1 MDQGEIENVGSEE
14 EDFNNEL
21 IPSPMMI
28 DDQYEASRLP
38 NPPHCNLSLGI
49 SANLYRVFH

>member
-14 EDFNNEL
+14 EDFSNEI

-38 NPPHCNLSLGI
+38 DPPHCNLSLGI
-49 SANLYRVFH
+49 SANLYRVCH